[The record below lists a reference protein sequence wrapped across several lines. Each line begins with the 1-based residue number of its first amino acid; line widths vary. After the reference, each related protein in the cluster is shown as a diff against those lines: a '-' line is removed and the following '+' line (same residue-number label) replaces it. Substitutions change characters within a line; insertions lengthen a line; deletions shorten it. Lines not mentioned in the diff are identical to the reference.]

1 MLERALNR
9 IMLVVIASRFPE
21 TEKPLPLKTE
31 KCHNIGCLYSISG
44 FLMALTAA
52 LKAQIAAWYKALQ
65 EQIPDFIPRAPQRQM
80 IADVAKTLA
89 GEEGRHLAIEAPTG
103 VGKTLSYL
111 IPGIAIAREEQKTL
125 VVSTANVALQDQIY
139 SKDLPLL
146 KKIIPDLKFTAA
158 FGRGRYV
165 CPRNLTALAST
176 EPTQQDLLAFLDDE
190 LTPNNQ
196 EEQKT
201 LVVSTANVALQDQI
215 YSKDL
220 PLLKKIIPDLKFTA
234 AFGRG
239 RYVCPR
245 NLTAL
250 ASTEPTQQDLLAFLD
265 DELTPNN
272 QEEQK
277 RCAKLKGDLDTYK
290 WDGLRDHTDIAIDD
304 DLWRRLS
311 TDKAS
316 CLNRNCYYYRE
327 CPFFV
332 ARREIQEAEVV
343 VANHAL
349 VMAAMESEAV
359 LPDPKNLLLVLDEGH
374 HLPDVA
380 RDALEMSAEIT
391 APWYRLQLDLFTKL
405 VATCMEQFRPKT
417 IPPLAIPERLNAHCE
432 ELYELIAS
440 LNNILNLYMPAG
452 QEAEH
457 RFAMGVLPDE
467 VLEICQRLAKLT
479 EMLRGLAELFLNDLS
494 EKTGSHDIVRL
505 HRLIL
510 QMNRALG
517 MFEAQS
523 KLWRLASLAQSSGA
537 PVTKWATREERE
549 GQLHLWFHCVGIR
562 VSDQLERLL
571 WRSIPHIIITSA
583 TLRSLNSFSR
593 LQEMSGLKEKAGDR
607 FVALDS
613 PFNHCEQGKIVIPR
627 MRVEPSIDNE
637 EQHIAEMAAFFRE
650 QVESKKHLG
659 MLVLFASGRAMQRF
673 LDYVT
678 DLRLM
683 LLVQGDQP
691 RYRLVELHRKRVA
704 NGERSVLVG
713 LQSFAEG
720 LDLKGDLLSQVH
732 IHKIAF
738 PPIDSPVVI
747 TEGEW
752 LKSLNRYPFEVQSLP
767 SASFNLIQQ
776 VGRLIRSHGCWGEVV
791 IYDKRLLTKN
801 YGKRLLDA
809 LPVFPIEQP
818 EVPEGI
824 VKKKEKTKSPR
835 RRRR

>member
-1 MLERALNR
+1 
-9 IMLVVIASRFPE
+9 
-21 TEKPLPLKTE
+21 
-31 KCHNIGCLYSISG
+31 
-44 FLMALTAA
+44 MALTAA
-52 LKAQIAAWYKALQ
+52 LKAQIGAWYKALQ
-65 EQIPDFIPRAPQRQM
+65 QQIPDFIPRAPQRQM
-80 IADVAKTLA
+80 IADVAKTLS
-89 GEEGRHLAIEAPTG
+89 GDDGRHLAIEAPTG

-125 VVSTANVALQDQIY
+125 VVSTANVALQDQIF

-146 KKIIPDLKFTAA
+146 RKIIPELRFTAA

-165 CPRNLTALAST
+165 CPRNLAALASS
-176 EPTQQDLLAFLDDE
+176 EPSQQDLLAFLDDE
-190 LTPNNQ
+190 LTPNNKAEQ
-196 EEQKT
+196 EQ
-201 LVVSTANVALQDQI
+201 
-215 YSKDL
+215 
-220 PLLKKIIPDLKFTA
+220 
-234 AFGRG
+234 
-239 RYVCPR
+239 
-245 NLTAL
+245 
-250 ASTEPTQQDLLAFLD
+250 
-265 DELTPNN
+265 
-272 QEEQK
+272 
-277 RCAKLKGDLDTYK
+277 CAKLKTELDSYK
-290 WDGLRDHTDIAIDD
+290 WDGLRDHTSHAISD

-316 CLNRNCYYYRE
+316 CLNRNCHYYRE

-349 VMAAMESEAV
+349 VMAALESEAV
-359 LPDPKNLLLVLDEGH
+359 LPEPKNLLLVLDEGH

-391 APWYRLQLDLFTKL
+391 APWFRLQLDLFCKL

-417 IPPLAIPERLNAHCE
+417 TPPLAVPERLSEHCE
-432 ELYELIAS
+432 AVYSLIAS
-440 LNNILNLYMPAG
+440 LNNILNLYLPAT

-457 RFAMGVLPDE
+457 RFAMGELPDE
-467 VLEICQRLAKLT
+467 AMEICQQLAKHL
-479 EMLRGLAELFLNDLS
+479 EKLRGLAEMFLNDLS
-494 EKTGSHDIVRL
+494 EKTGTHDVVRL
-505 HRLIL
+505 HRILL

-523 KLWRLASLAQSSGA
+523 KLWRLASMAQASGA
-537 PVTKWATREERE
+537 PVTKWATRDVKD
-549 GQLHLWFHCVGIR
+549 GQAHLFFHCVGIR
-562 VSDQLERLL
+562 VADQLEKLI
-571 WRSIPHIIITSA
+571 WRSVPHVVVTSA

-613 PFNHCEQGKIVIPR
+613 PFNHCEQGKLVIPR
-627 MRVEPSIDNE
+627 MKYEPLIDNE
-637 EQHIAEMAAFFRE
+637 EQHIAEMAAYFRE
-650 QVESKKHLG
+650 QLESEKHPG

-673 LDYVT
+673 LEHVT
-678 DLRLM
+678 DLRLL

-691 RYRLVELHRKRVA
+691 RYRLVELHRKRID
-704 NGERSVLVG
+704 NGERSVLIG

-720 LDLKGDLLSQVH
+720 LDLKGDYLTQVH

-767 SASFNLIQQ
+767 AASFNLIQQ
-776 VGRLIRSHGCWGEVV
+776 VGRLIRSHSCWGEVV

-801 YGKRLLDA
+801 YGQRLLNA

-818 EVPEGI
+818 DVPD
-824 VKKKEKTKSPR
+824 VKKRPAKPAAGRRKSVRTKGRGSTGK
-835 RRRR
+835 

>member
-1 MLERALNR
+1 
-9 IMLVVIASRFPE
+9 
-21 TEKPLPLKTE
+21 
-31 KCHNIGCLYSISG
+31 
-44 FLMALTAA
+44 MALSAA

-65 EQIPDFIPRAPQRQM
+65 QQIPDFIPRAPQRQM

-125 VVSTANVALQDQIY
+125 VISTANVALQDQIF

-146 KKIIPDLKFTAA
+146 KKIIPDLRFTAA

-165 CPRNLTALAST
+165 CPRNLTALASS
-176 EPTQQDLLAFLDDE
+176 EATQQDLLAFLDDE
-190 LTPNNQ
+190 LTPNSK
-196 EEQKT
+196 EEQ
-201 LVVSTANVALQDQI
+201 Q
-215 YSKDL
+215 
-220 PLLKKIIPDLKFTA
+220 
-234 AFGRG
+234 
-239 RYVCPR
+239 
-245 NLTAL
+245 
-250 ASTEPTQQDLLAFLD
+250 
-265 DELTPNN
+265 
-272 QEEQK
+272 
-277 RCAKLKGDLDTYK
+277 RCAKLKADLDSYR
-290 WDGLRDHTDIAIDD
+290 WDGLRDHTDQNIDD
-304 DLWRRLS
+304 GLWRRLS

-316 CLNRNCYYYRE
+316 CLNRNCHYYRE
-327 CPFFV
+327 CPFYV
-332 ARREIQEAEVV
+332 ARREVQEAEVV

-359 LPDPKNLLLVLDEGH
+359 LPEPKNLLLVLDEGH

-391 APWYRLQLDLFTKL
+391 ASWYRLQLDLFTKL

-417 IPPLAIPERLNAHCE
+417 TPPLALPERLNAHCE

-440 LNNILNLYMPAG
+440 LNSILGLYMPAG
-452 QEAEH
+452 TEAEH
-457 RFAMGVLPDE
+457 RFAMGELPDE
-467 VLEICQRLAKLT
+467 VMEICLRLAKLT

-494 EKTGSHDIVRL
+494 EKTGQHDIVRL
-505 HRLIL
+505 HRVIL

-517 MFEAQS
+517 MFESQS
-523 KLWRLASLAQSSGA
+523 KLWRLASMAQASGA
-537 PVTKWATREERE
+537 PVTKWATRELVE
-549 GQLHLWFHCVGIR
+549 GQMHLFFHCVGIR
-562 VSDQLERLL
+562 VSDQLEKLL
-571 WRSIPHIIITSA
+571 WRSVPHIVVTSA

-607 FVALDS
+607 FVTLDS
-613 PFNHCEQGKIVIPR
+613 PFNHIEQGRLVIPQ
-627 MRVEPSIDNE
+627 MRYEPLMEHE
-637 EQHIAEMAAFFRE
+637 EKHIAEMAAYFRE
-650 QVESKKHLG
+650 QVEKKEHPG
-659 MLVLFASGRAMQRF
+659 MLVLFASNRAMQLF
-673 LDYVT
+673 LTFVT

-691 RYRLVELHRKRVA
+691 RYRLVELHRKRIDE
-704 NGERSVLVG
+704 GGRSVLVG

-720 LDLKGDLLSQVH
+720 LDLKGDYLTQVH

-776 VGRLIRSHGCWGEVV
+776 VGRLIRSHRCRGEVV
-791 IYDKRLLTKN
+791 IYDRRLLSKG

-809 LPVFPIEQP
+809 LPVFPISQP
-818 EVPEGI
+818 DVPDVI
-824 VKKKEKTKSPR
+824 VKSKPKQNR

>member
-196 EEQKT
+196 EEQK
-201 LVVSTANVALQDQI
+201 
-215 YSKDL
+215 
-220 PLLKKIIPDLKFTA
+220 
-234 AFGRG
+234 
-239 RYVCPR
+239 
-245 NLTAL
+245 
-250 ASTEPTQQDLLAFLD
+250 
-265 DELTPNN
+265 
-272 QEEQK
+272 

-380 RDALEMSAEIT
+380 RDALEMSAYR
-391 APWYRLQLDLFTKL
+391 PYRLLGGAVCSGGVCLY
-405 VATCMEQFRPKT
+405 
-417 IPPLAIPERLNAHCE
+417 PLC
-432 ELYELIAS
+432 
-440 LNNILNLYMPAG
+440 
-452 QEAEH
+452 
-457 RFAMGVLPDE
+457 
-467 VLEICQRLAKLT
+467 
-479 EMLRGLAELFLNDLS
+479 
-494 EKTGSHDIVRL
+494 
-505 HRLIL
+505 
-510 QMNRALG
+510 
-517 MFEAQS
+517 
-523 KLWRLASLAQSSGA
+523 
-537 PVTKWATREERE
+537 
-549 GQLHLWFHCVGIR
+549 
-562 VSDQLERLL
+562 
-571 WRSIPHIIITSA
+571 
-583 TLRSLNSFSR
+583 
-593 LQEMSGLKEKAGDR
+593 
-607 FVALDS
+607 
-613 PFNHCEQGKIVIPR
+613 
-627 MRVEPSIDNE
+627 
-637 EQHIAEMAAFFRE
+637 
-650 QVESKKHLG
+650 
-659 MLVLFASGRAMQRF
+659 
-673 LDYVT
+673 
-678 DLRLM
+678 
-683 LLVQGDQP
+683 
-691 RYRLVELHRKRVA
+691 
-704 NGERSVLVG
+704 
-713 LQSFAEG
+713 
-720 LDLKGDLLSQVH
+720 
-732 IHKIAF
+732 
-738 PPIDSPVVI
+738 
-747 TEGEW
+747 
-752 LKSLNRYPFEVQSLP
+752 
-767 SASFNLIQQ
+767 
-776 VGRLIRSHGCWGEVV
+776 
-791 IYDKRLLTKN
+791 
-801 YGKRLLDA
+801 
-809 LPVFPIEQP
+809 
-818 EVPEGI
+818 
-824 VKKKEKTKSPR
+824 
-835 RRRR
+835 

>member
-1 MLERALNR
+1 
-9 IMLVVIASRFPE
+9 
-21 TEKPLPLKTE
+21 
-31 KCHNIGCLYSISG
+31 
-44 FLMALTAA
+44 MALSAA

-65 EQIPDFIPRAPQRQM
+65 QQIPDFIPRAPQRQM

-125 VVSTANVALQDQIY
+125 VISTANVALQDQIF

-146 KKIIPDLKFTAA
+146 KKIIPDLRFTAA

-165 CPRNLTALAST
+165 CPRNLTALASS
-176 EPTQQDLLAFLDDE
+176 EATQQDLLAFLDDE
-190 LTPNNQ
+190 LTPNSK
-196 EEQKT
+196 EEQ
-201 LVVSTANVALQDQI
+201 Q
-215 YSKDL
+215 
-220 PLLKKIIPDLKFTA
+220 
-234 AFGRG
+234 
-239 RYVCPR
+239 
-245 NLTAL
+245 
-250 ASTEPTQQDLLAFLD
+250 
-265 DELTPNN
+265 
-272 QEEQK
+272 
-277 RCAKLKGDLDTYK
+277 RCAKLKADLDSYR
-290 WDGLRDHTDIAIDD
+290 WDGLRDHTDQNIEDG
-304 DLWRRLS
+304 LWRRLS

-316 CLNRNCYYYRE
+316 CLNRNCHYYRE

-332 ARREIQEAEVV
+332 ARREVQEVEVV

-359 LPDPKNLLLVLDEGH
+359 LPEPKNLLLVLDEGH

-391 APWYRLQLDLFTKL
+391 APWYRLQLDLFSKL

-417 IPPLAIPERLNAHCE
+417 TPPLALPERLNAHCE

-440 LNNILNLYMPAG
+440 LNSILGLYMPAG
-452 QEAEH
+452 TEAEH
-457 RFAMGVLPDE
+457 RFAMGELPDE
-467 VLEICQRLAKLT
+467 VMEICLRLAKLT

-494 EKTGSHDIVRL
+494 EKTGQHDIVRL
-505 HRLIL
+505 HRVIL

-517 MFEAQS
+517 MFESQS
-523 KLWRLASLAQSSGA
+523 KLWRLASMAQASGA
-537 PVTKWATREERE
+537 PVTKWATRELVE
-549 GQLHLWFHCVGIR
+549 GQMHLFFHCVGIR
-562 VSDQLERLL
+562 VSDQLEKLL
-571 WRSIPHIIITSA
+571 WRSVPHIVVTSA

-607 FVALDS
+607 FVTLDS
-613 PFNHCEQGKIVIPR
+613 PFNHIEQGQLVIPQ
-627 MRVEPSIDNE
+627 MRYEPLMEHE
-637 EQHIAEMAAFFRE
+637 EKHITEMAAYFRE
-650 QVESKKHLG
+650 QVEKKEHPG
-659 MLVLFASGRAMQRF
+659 MLVLFASNRAMQLF
-673 LDYVT
+673 LTFVT

-691 RYRLVELHRKRVA
+691 RYRLVELHRKRIDE
-704 NGERSVLVG
+704 GERSVLVG

-720 LDLKGDLLSQVH
+720 LDLKGDYLTQVH

-776 VGRLIRSHGCWGEVV
+776 VGRLIRSHSCRGEVV
-791 IYDKRLLTKN
+791 IYDRRLLSKG

-809 LPVFPIEQP
+809 LPVFPISQP
-818 EVPEGI
+818 DVPDVI
-824 VKKKEKTKSPR
+824 VKSKPKQSR